1 MIVALVEFLSI
12 FLLGLASGVS
22 FSHLLQGGP
31 KKTLPAP
38 QFLATQQILLR
49 NYGPAIGGLEVA
61 ALFSTAAMAIV
72 TRQEPVARVLATL
85 ASSCVLVM
93 VLIWAV
99 WINAINKKVNSW
111 TSESIP
117 LNCADLR
124 DSWHYLHRDPT
135 CVLCGRFQRGYRCIT
150 RIRT

>member
-31 KKTLPAP
+31 KKTLPAA

-61 ALFSTAAMAIV
+61 ALLSTAAMAIV

-117 LNCADLR
+117 LNWADLH
-124 DSWHYLHRDPT
+124 DSWHYLHAIRLAF
-135 CVLCGRFQRGYRCIT
+135 CVVGFSAVIAALLV
-150 RIRT
+150 

>member
-1 MIVALVEFLSI
+1 MIVALVKFLSI

-31 KKTLPAP
+31 KKALPAP
-38 QFLATQQILLR
+38 QFLAIQQILLR

-72 TRQEPVARVLATL
+72 TWQEPVVRVLATV
-85 ASSCVLVM
+85 ASTCVLVM

-99 WINAINKKVNSW
+99 WINPINKKVNS
-111 TSESIP
+111 
-117 LNCADLR
+117 
-124 DSWHYLHRDPT
+124 
-135 CVLCGRFQRGYRCIT
+135 CGGPPDAAASF
-150 RIRT
+150 

>member
-61 ALFSTAAMAIV
+61 ALLSTAATAIV

-117 LNCADLR
+117 LNWADLR
-124 DSWHYLHRDPT
+124 DSWHYLHAIRLAF
-135 CVLCGRFQRGYRCIT
+135 CVVGFSAVIAALLV
-150 RIRT
+150 

>member
-1 MIVALVEFLSI
+1 
-12 FLLGLASGVS
+12 
-22 FSHLLQGGP
+22 
-31 KKTLPAP
+31 
-38 QFLATQQILLR
+38 
-49 NYGPAIGGLEVA
+49 
-61 ALFSTAAMAIV
+61 MAIV

-117 LNCADLR
+117 LNCANLR
-124 DSWHYLHRDPT
+124 DSWHYLHA
-135 CVLCGRFQRGYRCIT
+135 
-150 RIRT
+150 IRLAFSAVGCSAAIAAFLVYEREYSAGTPLASSYPLIL

>member
-61 ALFSTAAMAIV
+61 PLLSTAAMAIV
-72 TRQEPVARVLATL
+72 SRQDPLALILATL
-85 ASSCVLVM
+85 PSMFVLLM
-93 VLIWAV
+93 VFFSAALI
-99 WINAINKKVNSW
+99 NTNNKKKNCW

-117 LNCADLR
+117 L
-124 DSWHYLHRDPT
+124 T
-135 CVLCGRFQRGYRCIT
+135 CHNPLT
-150 RIRT
+150 THHP